1 MSRPTLNA
9 SLRADTGKNV
19 SRRLRAAGQVPAV
32 VYGKG
37 KPPVALVVDPKAV
50 MTVLDGAQGRN
61 TPVSL
66 VIEGEGAPRLA
77 LVKHYQVHPWK
88 RTLRHV
94 DFWEVTADS
103 VVTVPVPVTR
113 TGESPIEK
121 LGGRAIFHRR
131 HVKLR
136 CKPDA
141 IPAGVEIDFNAFPE
155 EKHQLMMS
163 EVTLPEGTEL
173 VSKGDFKLMNFKLPK
188 AAAEETTEE
197 EAAPASEE
205 AQA

>member
-1 MSRPTLNA
+1 
-9 SLRADTGKNV
+9 
-19 SRRLRAAGQVPAV
+19 V

-50 MTVLDGAQGRN
+50 MTVLDGAKGRN

-66 VIEGEGAPRLA
+66 AVEGEGEPRLA

-103 VVTVPVPVTR
+103 VVVVPVPVTR
-113 TGESPIEK
+113 TGEAPIEK
-121 LGGRAIFHRR
+121 LGGQAIFHRR

-136 CKPDA
+136 CKPGA
-141 IPAGVEIDFNAFPE
+141 IPAGVEIDFNRFDMDSQ
-155 EKHQLMMS
+155 QLMMS

-173 VSKGDFKLMNFKLPK
+173 VSKGDFKVMNFKLPK
-188 AAAEETTEE
+188 AEVEETTEE
-197 EAAPASEE
+197 EGAPASEE
-205 AQA
+205 DQA